1 MFALSLSQ
9 KIDSGYL
16 QYKSELGNGA
26 FGTVYEVRD
35 NLNNAYALKKVIC
48 INQDSINAVKREA
61 NTMIKARH
69 ERIVAILEYDFTIDL
84 STGATSFLLLTEFCS
99 GGDLNSRLDYYS
111 DRAMN
116 LKWICQISEALSY
129 LHSLNPPI
137 VHRDLKPDNV
147 LLTDPSTQNLKIGDF
162 GLAREYL
169 AMNYISSPQAAQTY
183 YMTSGVGPIH
193 WMAPEFYNQRY
204 TEKADVFS
212 LAGIFYA
219 ILTRDYIQVGS
230 KKMYGVFLF
239 YTQHGKVGL
248 GYAMA
253 TINPQAV
260 VEFPY
265 SFQGSNAMM
274 RLIRHMLSYDPDNRP
289 TASEVNDT
297 AINIRNSEQLAIVT
311 PSQPSTCC

>member
-9 KIDSGYL
+9 KIDSGCL
-16 QYKSELGNGA
+16 QYKSTLGNGA
-26 FGTVYEVRD
+26 FGTVYKVHD
-35 NLNNAYALKKVIC
+35 NLNNAYALKKVPC
-48 INQDSINAVKREA
+48 INQDSINTVKREA

-69 ERIVAILEYDFTIDL
+69 ERIVAILECDFTKDL
-84 STGATSFLLLTEFCS
+84 STGAISFLLLTEFCS

-169 AMNYISSPQAAQTY
+169 AMNYISSPQFAQKY
-183 YMTSGVGPIH
+183 YMKSGGGPIH
-193 WMAPEFYNQRY
+193 WMAPEVFRNHE

-212 LAGIFYA
+212 LGGLFYA
-219 ILTRDYIQVGS
+219 ILAHDYILFGS
-230 KKMYGVFLF
+230 KKMYGISYQL
-239 YTQHGKVGL
+239 HHKVGL
-248 GYAMA
+248 GCAMA
-253 TINPQAV
+253 QIGPQAV
-260 VEFPY
+260 VLFP
-265 SFQGSNAMM
+265 SNFQGSNPMKE
-274 RLIRHMLSYDPDNRP
+274 LICYMLSYDPHSRP
-289 TASEVNDT
+289 TARQVYETVIT
-297 AINIRNSEQLAIVT
+297 MGYYY
-311 PSQPSTCC
+311 